1 MKRKILTVLFAI
13 LLVAFCLTCFAA
25 CKPDDKDTDIR
36 YAEIKDCLKSTSE
49 RYNSCNVYTYEV
61 QSTFG
66 NNTSRAKAREIHSPI
81 YFESWNF
88 LPDNWTF
95 TPKNDLQSFVREEN
109 GQVVA
114 YVNDR
119 DNYYERKV
127 LGTPDDY
134 EKPLEIFPTVFVW
147 DEITLDVSKCNIKY
161 EDGTY
166 TIVTDYDEF
175 ELGNFKTLLE
185 FMLENDEKKALSNA
199 VATIKITANE
209 NKTTTSFA
217 TTLHVD
223 TDGKS
228 DDRNVELT
236 WTFDFAE
243 FEQID
248 FDNGEYAV
256 LPPTDIE
263 GVYAVTDITKPLQC
277 GHHDSVFKVDL
288 KKGAYYFEYD
298 KMPHVTIRSADN
310 FNDILAFGIFDETV
324 NGLNNDFNYCFNV
337 EEDGQ
342 YYVIF
347 EYCDYDVYKLTRCDY
362 DDFYDENNPKTIETN
377 TTGTIEGKYDFDCYK
392 CRCESN
398 GEGLLSIVNTS
409 DTAIDIICKISANF
423 EYRVINVPSGEAL
436 NNIPVI
442 EGETTLFVGKTDAT
456 QPVEYSL
463 TTSFY
468 QNNNGRSADFDEM
481 PWITTEFG
489 NDYYTVGLG
498 LSTKFVR
505 MHVDTKGLYAF
516 EIENLYEGLS
526 TNLSIN
532 VYDANGRQSVDY
544 KNLALPAGDYIVGLS
559 NSSVDLSIAKVRYT
573 LVRPAED
580 FETTVK
586 LNKVSIAEKDSE
598 AARVYPLSNI
608 ENQVIKYRFT
618 LDEESVVIYGDYIFI
633 CDANDRFITFGYDLD
648 AIKLAAGEYYF
659 VTSAYYPYYTVA
671 IVVDYDGPAIDYG
684 NMPVLT
690 AGDTV
695 TFETNELQVAYF
707 AIEVEREGRYNFVGS
722 KVRLHDEDM
731 NSVVNVPYTQSFD
744 LKAGT
749 YYALVIIEGSGAIVK
764 MEEVIQ

>member
-13 LLVAFCLTCFAA
+13 LSVAFCLTCFAA
-25 CKPDDKDTDIR
+25 CKPNDKDADVR
-36 YAEIKDCLKSTSE
+36 YAEIKAHLKNTGE
-49 RYNSCNVYTYEV
+49 RYNSCNGYTYEM

-66 NNTSRAKAREIHSPI
+66 KNTIHSKVRETHSPL
-81 YFESWNF
+81 YYEYWDF
-88 LPDNWTF
+88 LPDDWLF
-95 TPKNDLQSFVREEN
+95 TPKNDLQSLVREEN

-134 EKPLEIFPTVFVW
+134 EKPYEIFYTVFVW
-147 DEITLDVSKCNIKY
+147 DEITLDVDKCDITY

-166 TIVTDYDEF
+166 TIVTKYEEF

-185 FMLENDEKKALSNA
+185 FSIGNDSKKELSNT
-199 VATIKITANE
+199 VATIKLTANE
-209 NKTTTSFA
+209 NKTTMSFA
-217 TTLHVD
+217 TTLND
-223 TDGKS
+223 NAAGKS
-228 DDRNVELT
+228 GDRNVELT

-243 FEQID
+243 FEQTD
-248 FDNGEYAV
+248 FDNGEYIV

-263 GVYAVTDITKPLQC
+263 GVYAVTDISKPLHC
-277 GHHDSVFKVDL
+277 GRHDSVFKVDL

-298 KMPHVTIRSADN
+298 KMPHVTIRSADDVN
-310 FNDILAFGIFDETV
+310 NVLAFGIFDETV
-324 NGLNNDFNYCFNV
+324 KGLNDDFKYCFNV
-337 EEDGQ
+337 EKDGQ
-342 YYVIF
+342 YYLIF

-362 DDFYDENNPKTIETN
+362 DDFYDVNNPKTVETN

-392 CRCESN
+392 CRCEN
-398 GEGLLSIVNTS
+398 GDEGLLSIVNTS
-409 DTAIDIICKISANF
+409 DTAIDVICKISANF

-442 EGETTLFVGKTDAT
+442 DGETILFVGKTDAT

-468 QNNNGRSADFDEM
+468 QNNNGNSADFDEM

-489 NDYYTVGLG
+489 SNYYMVGLG

-505 MHVDTKGLYAF
+505 MHVDTKGLYSF
-516 EIENLYEGLS
+516 EIENLHEGLS
-526 TNLSIN
+526 SDLSIY
-532 VYDANGRQSVDY
+532 VYDANDRQSVDY
-544 KNLALPAGDYIVGLS
+544 KNLALPAGDYIVGLR
-559 NSSVDLSIAKVRYT
+559 NSSVDLSIAKVRYK
-573 LVRPAED
+573 LVKPAED

-598 AARVYPLSNI
+598 AARMYPLSNI
-608 ENQVIKYRFT
+608 ENQEIKYRFT

-659 VTSAYYPYYTVA
+659 VTYTYYPYYTVA

-690 AGDTV
+690 AGNAV
-695 TFETNELQVAYF
+695 TFETNKLQVAYF
-707 AIEVEREGRYNFVGS
+707 AIEVERDGRYNFVGS
-722 KVRLHDEDM
+722 GVRLHDEGM